1 MRIDHIM
8 VLNNKIKVTY
18 EWNTVRSTAAFC
30 NTYIT
35 NQITQIGFRLD
46 SYAAYSDTHNITDK
60 LFVAVRWDK
69 RAGVVFDKIFYQN
82 DVFDDV
88 RYWIEKFVFTRKSI
102 NMMFKRILSNDQYG
116 ILSNNFLSKADI
128 RNIALE
134 PYEIDDDTL

>member
-46 SYAAYSDTHNITDK
+46 SYAAYSDIHNITDK

-82 DVFDDV
+82 DVSWSYGGFCGQV
-88 RYWIEKFVFTRKSI
+88 GKNIGARLFEKLC
-102 NMMFKRILSNDQYG
+102 RIKEKY
-116 ILSNNFLSKADI
+116 NNLRVI
-128 RNIALE
+128 
-134 PYEIDDDTL
+134 